1 MRDALRMSGV
11 VMGVDG
17 CSRGW
22 VGIAV
27 TGVGVQALFA
37 PTISELAEAAL
48 AFGEVEVMAI
58 DIPIGLTDAGGRKA
72 DVLARRSVGLRSSS
86 VFSTPVR
93 GAVEADIYEDAA
105 QIQRQLG
112 GSGLTWQAFGLR
124 TKIREVDAWLPSAP
138 CRVVEVHPEVRGE
151 QNSEQVCY
159 GRYFALHGI
168 SDDSAGSVGEPGF
181 AEYDGGGVVG
191 EVVSGG

>member
-1 MRDALRMSGV
+1 MSGV

-22 VGIAV
+22 VGVAV
-27 TGVGVQALFA
+27 TGVGVKALFA

-48 AFGEVEVMAI
+48 DFGEVKVMAI
-58 DIPIGLTDAGGRKA
+58 DIPIGLPDAGGRKA

-105 QIQRQLG
+105 QVQRRMG
-112 GSGLTWQAFGLR
+112 GSGLTRQAFGLR
-124 TKIREVDAWLPSAP
+124 TKIREVDAWLPSAA
-138 CRVVEVHPEVRGE
+138 CRVVEVHPEV
-151 QNSEQVCY
+151 S
-159 GRYFALHGI
+159 
-168 SDDSAGSVGEPGF
+168 F
-181 AEYDGGGVVG
+181 AELAREPLAHGKTTWAGAEQRRRLLERAMRVFLGAR
-191 EVVSGG
+191 